1 VSASVEDGNS
11 CSQGDGRHPS
21 SFQAV
26 VPRGDVL
33 RGPGNGHRKERRQS
47 SVISRSNR
55 KLQEP
60 GFRAQ
65 PTKDPF
71 TLVRSFGKEAEM
83 VTSAHSAPTFLSI
96 PSSRRLPGQALVRR
110 KSLTGM
116 VTVQLYVASV
126 NGPPPHIVLYL
137 PICRALW
144 ETGQPD
150 FRRNA
155 KTLAAEEVAR
165 LATQNAWRIHQSEE

>member
-137 PICRALW
+137 AICRALW

-150 FRRNA
+150 FRRGA
-155 KTLAAEEVAR
+155 KALAADGVAR
-165 LATQNAWRIHQSEE
+165 VAMQNASRIHKSEE